1 MWLESGSS
9 GECADNTLGAGLRQL
24 CDTWEYYAIHV
35 IVNCYVVIKMRWE
48 RG

>member
-24 CDTWEYYAIHV
+24 CDTWEYYAIHGS
-35 IVNCYVVIKMRWE
+35 CYKDEMGKRLNVIK
-48 RG
+48 